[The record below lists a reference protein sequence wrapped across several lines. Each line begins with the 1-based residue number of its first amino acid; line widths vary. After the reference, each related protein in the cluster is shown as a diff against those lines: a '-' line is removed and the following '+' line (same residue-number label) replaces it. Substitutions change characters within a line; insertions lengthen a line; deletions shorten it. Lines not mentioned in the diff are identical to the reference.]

1 MATMTKTEAL
11 RRLRAGAALCRNAR
25 RLPKNWKV
33 EVGTRTITVV
43 SDTPP
48 VKGKVYAEGEDLVS
62 FYTLSEAAR
71 WVEYGEVVHIYFTS
85 GGWDGELED
94 IFCVWLGTPD
104 REPVLL
110 DINGRYVAQAE
121 AA

>member
-1 MATMTKTEAL
+1 MTKTEAL
-11 RRLRAGAALCRNAR
+11 RRLRVAAALCRDAR
-25 RLPKNWKV
+25 RMPKNWKI

-48 VKGKVYAEGEDLVS
+48 TKGNVYAEGDDLANL
-62 FYTLSEAAR
+62 FQMTYAAR
-71 WVEYGEVVHIYFTS
+71 HVEYGEVVHLYFS
-85 GGWDGELED
+85 SVGWDGELED
-94 IFCVWLGTPD
+94 VCTVWIGTPD

-110 DINGRYVAQAE
+110 DINGRYVAQEE

>member
-1 MATMTKTEAL
+1 VTTMTKTEGL
-11 RRLRAGAALCRNAR
+11 RRLRAGAALCRNAA

-33 EVGTRTITVV
+33 EVGFRTITVV
-43 SDTPP
+43 SDAPP
-48 VKGKVYAEGEDLVS
+48 VKGKVYAEGDDLTS
-62 FYTLSEAAR
+62 FYTLAEAAPY
-71 WVEYGEVVHIYFTS
+71 VEYGEVVHIYFTS

-94 IFCVWLGTPD
+94 ICCVWLGTPD

-110 DINGRYVAQAE
+110 DINGRYVAQE